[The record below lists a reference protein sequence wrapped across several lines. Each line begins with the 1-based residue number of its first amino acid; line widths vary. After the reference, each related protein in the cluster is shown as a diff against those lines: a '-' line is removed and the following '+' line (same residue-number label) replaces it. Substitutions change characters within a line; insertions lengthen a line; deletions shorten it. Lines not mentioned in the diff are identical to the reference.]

1 MILYLIRHAQST
13 NNARPFEEHVPDPP
27 LTELGEQQAEFL
39 AEYLAA
45 GTHVAPYD
53 EHNGYITSLYC
64 SAMHRSLQ
72 TASIIQEAIDVRP
85 EVWVDIHEHGG
96 MFSRNG
102 AGETMGLSG
111 KTRQDIET
119 EFPGCILPNDVTDAG
134 WWHDDGREDL
144 PGCQARA
151 LRVASQLRRWAQEE
165 RQALSGTNGDG
176 LVDTL
181 WQGARKLAG
190 DTMEG
195 EQCIVLI
202 SHGTFMSMLIK
213 ALTNMLPAEQ
223 IHHSHYNTGITR
235 FDFFEDG
242 RMALHYMNRTEHLP
256 ADLVS

>member
-1 MILYLIRHAQST
+1 M
-13 NNARPFEEHVPDPP
+13 
-27 LTELGEQQAEFL
+27 
-39 AEYLAA
+39 
-45 GTHVAPYD
+45 
-53 EHNGYITSLYC
+53 
-64 SAMHRSLQ
+64 
-72 TASIIQEAIDVRP
+72 
-85 EVWVDIHEHGG
+85 
-96 MFSRNG
+96 
-102 AGETMGLSG
+102 
-111 KTRQDIET
+111 
-119 EFPGCILPNDVTDAG
+119 
-134 WWHDDGREDL
+134 
-144 PGCQARA
+144 
-151 LRVASQLRRWAQEE
+151 
-165 RQALSGTNGDG
+165 
-176 LVDTL
+176 DTL